1 MPMFLLNPT
10 RAALC
15 CLLLAACASPPTAP
29 RPTTDATL
37 AADEHRQIQ
46 QLVTALMTQRA
57 QDLAQDFAVPRASD
71 AAIGEL
77 SARIAA
83 LTVRLDRLDGSGPAT
98 AADAA
103 AARTLASPATL
114 ASIETLRAAID
125 LLDQQRVVLAENL
138 ANVNT
143 AGFKRR
149 QVLTT
154 TVLHEPTGLQ
164 LPQLARVEPVLTAG
178 PLYLTE
184 RCLDL
189 AIDGDGWFV
198 ATADDD
204 SLHFTRGGSL
214 QVDAQGLLVLANGH
228 ALTPAICVPDDTLE
242 ISIDPEGR
250 VSVRTA
256 TLPDQG
262 QTVGRVQLARFR
274 DAGALVAVGG
284 HEFRASPGTGQPMF
298 GDPGATG
305 FGCIKQGFVEG
316 SNVQILNELVNL
328 QTVARQR
335 AAVVQALGDLGVFV
349 R

>member
-1 MPMFLLNPT
+1 MLNPT
-10 RAALC
+10 RGALS
-15 CLLLAACASPPTAP
+15 CLLFAACASPPAPP
-29 RPTTDATL
+29 RPTDASL
-37 AADEHRQIQ
+37 AAVEDRQIL
-46 QLVTALMTQRA
+46 QLVIALMTQQS

-103 AARTLASPATL
+103 ATHAPSSPATL
-114 ASIETLRAAID
+114 ASIATLRAAID
-125 LLDQQRVVLAENL
+125 LLDQQRAVLAENL
-138 ANVNT
+138 ANVHT
-143 AGFKRR
+143 TGFKRR
-149 QVLTT
+149 QVVTT
-154 TVLHEPTGLQ
+154 TLPHEPTGLQ
-164 LPQLARVEPVLTAG
+164 LPHLARIEPVLTAG
-178 PLYLTE
+178 PLCLTE

-204 SLHFTRGGSL
+204 SLHFTRAGSL
-214 QVDAQGLLVLANGH
+214 QVDAQGRIVLANGH
-228 ALTPAICVPDDTLE
+228 SLTPAICIPADTLE
-242 ISIDPEGR
+242 LSIDPEGR
-250 VSVRTA
+250 VGVRTA
-256 TLPDQG
+256 SQPDQI
-262 QTVGRVQLARFR
+262 QLVGRVQLARFR

-284 HEFRASPGTGQPMF
+284 HEFLASPRTGQPMF

-316 SNVQILNELVNL
+316 SNVQIVNELVDL